1 MSTMLGG
8 CTILMRIVDHFEQV
22 LCEIYESLAHD
33 IDPRMVVS
41 LSRAFVVLL
50 AAQRPSDS
58 DEPWLSNPACPT
70 SRVQMGAAAHARRV
84 DGARAGLQFL
94 HCVLNARPLGPCRTP
109 CQAQAS
115 ITRAPCRTG
124 DGADRLSGYRLYTSL
139 RLVELA
145 GQRGQT
151 ARVARSALWLV
162 AIQCRSK
169 PAASSRSSIR
179 LRA

>member
-84 DGARAGLQFL
+84 DGARAVLGILFL
-94 HCVLNARPLGPCRTP
+94 TP
-109 CQAQAS
+109 
-115 ITRAPCRTG
+115 
-124 DGADRLSGYRLYTSL
+124 
-139 RLVELA
+139 
-145 GQRGQT
+145 
-151 ARVARSALWLV
+151 ARSALVGPHAKRRPQSLVRPAVRAMGRTALAVTGCTQACGWLN
-162 AIQCRSK
+162 S
-169 PAASSRSSIR
+169 PASGGRQR
-179 LRA
+179 E